1 MASHV
6 HLYPHFLVC
15 DFEKAMYHYSNY
27 GTVRLDEKWVK
38 FAIHNFVSIV
48 ITTPKGEKTFFPKQ
62 IIKEGKKVKEVAV
75 FFNPEVEMGA
85 GRHTGHADGADDVAL
100 GNVHA
105 RVDQYAG

>member
-1 MASHV
+1 MTNMASHV

-48 ITTPKGEKTFFPKQ
+48 ITTPEGEKTFFPKQ
-62 IIKEGKKVKEVAV
+62 IMKEGKKVKEEFKIKGVPMTLFEIAI
-75 FFNPEVEMGA
+75 P
-85 GRHTGHADGADDVAL
+85 DGEKSDPD
-100 GNVHA
+100 
-105 RVDQYAG
+105 RWKY

>member
-1 MASHV
+1 MGKMASHV

-62 IIKEGKKVKEVAV
+62 IIKEGKKVKEEFLIKGVPMTLFEIAV
-75 FFNPEVEMGA
+75 P
-85 GRHTGHADGADDVAL
+85 DGEKSDPD
-100 GNVHA
+100 
-105 RVDQYAG
+105 RWKY